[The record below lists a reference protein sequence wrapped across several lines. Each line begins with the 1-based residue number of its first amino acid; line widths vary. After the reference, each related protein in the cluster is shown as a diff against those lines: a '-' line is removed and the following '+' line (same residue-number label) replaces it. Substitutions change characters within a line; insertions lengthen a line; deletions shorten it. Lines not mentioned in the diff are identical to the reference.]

1 MQSTLIVSV
10 FINQFKG
17 DDDHQVQVINNT
29 DIVINL

>member
-17 DDDHQVQVINNT
+17 DDQVQVINNT